1 MLLVRTVSGPAQ
13 VVVGTVAVYR
23 TTSFNLSDPPLQEIQ
38 QINWVIKSDGKTV
51 AEFHGQGDTLHFDVP
66 ASLVGKTIQVMPFRN
81 APTQVVSV
89 STRIVRST
97 EVISSKNSVI
107 VLSRSDWGARTDIPR
122 RGTIV
127 DPIKRTEV
135 FIHHTVI
142 VDDDPSPNQWET
154 ADEVKSSMRRLQTIR
169 EQDLGAD
176 VPYSMVAF
184 CMTNGDLVLGEGRG
198 LDRSGAHTRGHNTS
212 ALGIAFQGN
221 FENLPLPVHLDAQLA
236 ALGNWLRQLREGGG
250 FVNPG
255 AERPH
260 GREVF
265 AHRDIK
271 ATACPGDHLFT
282 RLSLIRFL

>member
-13 VVVGTVAVYR
+13 AVVGTVSVYR
-23 TTSFNLSDPPLQEIQ
+23 ATSFNLSDPPPQEIR
-38 QINWVIKSDGKTV
+38 QINWVLKSDGQTV
-51 AEFHGQGDTLHFDVP
+51 AEFRSQGDTLRFDIP
-66 ASLVGKTIQVMPFRN
+66 TSLVGKTIQVMPFRN
-81 APTQVVSV
+81 APTLVVSV
-89 STRIVRST
+89 TTRIVSST
-97 EVISSKNSVI
+97 DVSASNNNVI

-127 DPIKRTEV
+127 DPVKRTEV

-142 VDDDPSPNQWET
+142 VDDDPSPNRWET
-154 ADEVKSSMRRLQTIR
+154 VDEVKSRMRRLQIIR

-184 CMTNGDLVLGEGRG
+184 SMSNGDLVLGEGRG
-198 LDRSGAHTRGHNTS
+198 LDCSGAHTRGHNTS

-221 FENLPLPVHLDAQLA
+221 FETLPLPVHLDAQLA
-236 ALGNWLRQLREGGG
+236 ALGNWLRQLREQGG
-250 FVNPG
+250 FVNLG
-255 AERPH
+255 TERPH

-271 ATACPGDHLFT
+271 ATACPGEHLFAK
-282 RLSLIRFL
+282 LSAIRFL